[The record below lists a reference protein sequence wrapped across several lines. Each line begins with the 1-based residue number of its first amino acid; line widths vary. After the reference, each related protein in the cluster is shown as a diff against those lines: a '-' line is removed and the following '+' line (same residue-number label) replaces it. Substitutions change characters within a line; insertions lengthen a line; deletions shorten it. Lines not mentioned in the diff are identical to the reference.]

1 MLEVV
6 KEKFKKF
13 PISAYVMGLAVIGI
27 FAVTSLRQASEKRKL
42 ETFSSL
48 LKEYEKHSTPDLLE
62 ELITK
67 AKNSSRLK
75 KQYHARLFQDM
86 VLFRP
91 DVFTKAWLMEPI
103 RVKDNYDRFSEGSLL
118 IAENKLEDALLSGEK
133 LQKEI
138 TMQESPVL
146 YAFNAFRIAI
156 LHDKLGHK
164 EEAKNYFSSLIQQED
179 LKQTLKKAY
188 KFDSVDVQDYIEARL
203 EQLISSKN

>member
-1 MLEVV
+1 MLEVI
-6 KEKFKKF
+6 KEKFKRF
-13 PISAYVMGLAVIGI
+13 PVSAYVMALAVIGI
-27 FAVTSLRQASEKRKL
+27 FAITSLRQASEKRKV

-48 LKEYEKHSTPDLLE
+48 LREYEKHSTPDLLE

-67 AKNSSRLK
+67 AKNSSTLK
-75 KQYHARLFQDM
+75 KRYNARLFQDM

-118 IAENKLEDALLSGEK
+118 IAENKLEDALISGEK
-133 LQKEI
+133 LQQEI
-138 TMQESPVL
+138 TIQDSPVL

-164 EEAKNYFSSLIQQED
+164 EQAKSCFSSLMEQEE
-179 LKQTLKKAY
+179 LKLMLKKAY
-188 KFDSVDVQDYIEARL
+188 KFDSVDVQDYIETRL